1 MGFLQKW
8 KSKGWIAGLVLGII
22 FLTVGAYSG
31 QLEDM
36 YRKAIM
42 ICLECIGIG

>member
-1 MGFLQKW
+1 MGFLKRW

-22 FLTVGAYSG
+22 FLTAGALGG
-31 QLEDM
+31 QLQDM
-36 YRKAIM
+36 YRKAVM

>member
-1 MGFLQKW
+1 MSFLQKW
-8 KSKGWIAGLVLGII
+8 KSKGWILGLWLGIV
-22 FLTVGAYSG
+22 FLVVGAFDG
-31 QLEDM
+31 QLEDI